1 MMDINLFYITHSGFT
16 LKLATLNKFSVALYE
31 VALKHVAICSYV
43 WWPTVDV
50 VLLVTQDDQ

>member
-16 LKLATLNKFSVALYE
+16 LKFATLNKFSVALYE

-43 WWPTVDV
+43 WPTVDV